1 MKPFLMIDIGAGTM
15 DVMCYVPS
23 EGMHYKA
30 VVQSPVRTLA
40 RRIASTTGNL
50 VVTGVEMGGGPVTA
64 ALQARTR
71 SARVLI
77 SRSAAATV
85 HHDPARVAAMGF
97 ELVEDS
103 QARSAMRPDEATPL
117 ELKDLEIKR
126 IRQIV
131 EGFGIDFE
139 FEAVA
144 LCAQDHGVAPPG
156 VSHLDFRHQWV
167 KAQLDRTPHAHALLY
182 EARDIPE
189 AFNRLRAIADTAAQL
204 PAQAVYLMDS
214 GMAAI
219 VGASMDP
226 SLAGKGIFSVL
237 DVATSHTVGAVVRQ
251 DELLGSFEYHTSDIT
266 RGRLEQLIRDLPEG
280 HLDHD
285 QILSEGGHGAYLR
298 HAPGFDSIEAVVATG
313 PKRGLLAGTHLPVTW
328 GAPWGDNMMTGCV
341 GLLES
346 MRRHR
351 GMGPI
356 AFV

>member
-23 EGMHYKA
+23 ERMHYKA
-30 VVQSPVRTLA
+30 VVRSPVRTLA
-40 RRIASTTGNL
+40 QQIESTTGNL

-64 ALQARTR
+64 ALQARAE
-71 SARVLI
+71 SAQVLI
-77 SRSAAATV
+77 SRSAAATI
-85 HHDPARVAAMGF
+85 HHDPARVAAMGL
-97 ELVEDS
+97 EIAEDS
-103 QARSAMRPDEATPL
+103 AVQADVDRGKGTHV
-117 ELKDLEIKR
+117 ELKDLDVKR

-131 EGFGIDFE
+131 EGFGLKFE

-144 LCAQDHGVAPPG
+144 VCAQDHGVAPPG
-156 VSHLDFRHQWV
+156 VSHLDYRHQLV
-167 KAQLDRTPHAHALLY
+167 KTQLDRTPHAHALLH
-182 EARDIPE
+182 EAQKIPA

-204 PAQAVYLMDS
+204 PARAVYVMDS

-226 SLAGKGIFSVL
+226 TLTGKTTFLVL

-251 DELLGSFEYHTSDIT
+251 DELLGSFEYHTHDIT
-266 RGRLEQLIRDLPEG
+266 RNRLEQLIQDLPEG
-280 HLDHD
+280 RLDHA

-298 HAPGFDSIEAVVATG
+298 HAPGFDSIEAIVATG
-313 PKRGLLAGTHLPVTW
+313 PKRRLMADTHLSVTW

-346 MRRHR
+346 MRRSR

-356 AFV
+356 AYI

>member
-40 RRIASTTGNL
+40 RRIESTTGNL

-64 ALQARTR
+64 ALQARTE
-71 SARVLI
+71 SARVQI
-77 SRSAAATV
+77 SRSAADTV

-97 ELVEDS
+97 ELIEDN
-103 QARSAMRPDEATPL
+103 AAHRAAEGDKATAV
-117 ELKDLEIKR
+117 ELKDLEIER
-126 IRQIV
+126 IRRIV
-131 EGFGIDFE
+131 DGFGLRFE

-156 VSHLDFRHQWV
+156 ISHLDFRHQLV
-167 KAQLDRTPHAHALLY
+167 TAQLECTPHARTLLY
-182 EARDIPE
+182 EARQIPE
-189 AFNRLRAIADTAAQL
+189 AFNRLKAIADTAALL
-204 PAQAVYLMDS
+204 PAQAVYVMDS

-219 VGASMDP
+219 VGAAMDP
-226 SLAGKGIFSVL
+226 SLVGKTTFMVL
-237 DVATSHTVGAVVRQ
+237 DVATSHTVGAVVRK
-251 DELLGSFEYHTSDIT
+251 DELLGSFEYHTCDIT
-266 RGRLEQLIRDLPEG
+266 RNRLEQLIHDLPEG
-280 HLDHD
+280 RLEHN

-298 HAPGFDSIEAVVATG
+298 HAPGFDAIEAIVATG
-313 PKRGLLAGTHLPVTW
+313 PKRGLMAGTRLPITW

-346 MRRHR
+346 MRRCR
-351 GMGPI
+351 GMAPI
-356 AFV
+356 PYI